1 MAFPNGLKKNGLIFH
16 VKVKKVGIHH
26 VVHPLV
32 QKLEKVVR
40 ELIQS
45 VFLLVEPL
53 VCHQNK
59 RKVQSQENVR
69 KEQPVVVKQ
78 KWSQLIL
85 QNNTKSLTVNIV
97 SGIIMFGGIGIA
109 IYNSLLVD
117 DRVTENMRIADSLR
131 IEVDKYHQKYDSLL
145 VVASKLDSKIADD
158 EYIINTLKKNPPIRR
173 KLKPTIVDVDSALN
187 FLNDFIKD

>member
-1 MAFPNGLKKNGLIFH
+1 M
-16 VKVKKVGIHH
+16 
-26 VVHPLV
+26 
-32 QKLEKVVR
+32 
-40 ELIQS
+40 
-45 VFLLVEPL
+45 
-53 VCHQNK
+53 
-59 RKVQSQENVR
+59 
-69 KEQPVVVKQ
+69 VKQ

-85 QNNTKSLTVNIV
+85 QNNMKPLIVNIIF
-97 SGIIMFGGIGIA
+97 GIIMFGGIGFA
-109 IYNSLLVD
+109 IYNSMLVD